1 VQSLQQLKPSNLP
14 SDAGTTFKA
23 FVLGAVGTIIG
34 TIIAFACV
42 GRWMGPDGWKIASC
56 LCASY
61 VGGSINYAATAQAL
75 GLASGGALAA
85 GGYPSSGQGWVL
97 RLGIWRR
104 LLTERS
110 TGQRDE
116 LSVWKGHAVHGV
128 WPLVRT
134 VCLSF
139 KGPQTEDRQ
148 GSGNELMGEGN

>member
-1 VQSLQQLKPSNLP
+1 MQSLQPLKPFNLP

-85 GGYPSSGQGWVL
+85 GRYPFSVKAGFCFLGFGDLHRLKNQQG
-97 RLGIWRR
+97 
-104 LLTERS
+104 
-110 TGQRDE
+110 
-116 LSVWKGHAVHGV
+116 
-128 WPLVRT
+128 T
-134 VCLSF
+134 VINRF
-139 KGPQTEDRQ
+139 
-148 GSGNELMGEGN
+148 

>member
-1 VQSLQQLKPSNLP
+1 VQTLQHLKPSNLP

-85 GGYPSSGQGWVL
+85 GRYPFSVKAGFCALVFKDAYRLNDQQGTVMSRSEKVL
-97 RLGIWRR
+97 PFY
-104 LLTERS
+104 
-110 TGQRDE
+110 
-116 LSVWKGHAVHGV
+116 VV
-128 WPLVRT
+128 WPLTRT
-134 VCLSF
+134 VSRHTKACRLRIN
-139 KGPQTEDRQ
+139 KDW
-148 GSGNELMGEGN
+148 L